1 MLRQFINHQI
11 RSVVGDGKAPTE
23 FLLPPGDPGL
33 FGPNSIAW
41 KIHGDF
47 VSMMIGG
54 ISSLILQ
61 ALHPLALAGVW
72 DHSSFREDLKGRLG
86 RTARFIAVTTF
97 GNTPMAN
104 QAMLQVRKIHE
115 AIRGT
120 HPDGRTYWANDPRLL
135 YWVHLTETSSFLNAH
150 RLYLNPE
157 ISDIAADQYYQEMS
171 VIANGLGCMIT
182 NQLGQDVL
190 AKSCSQAQKD
200 LTSYFCELEYSDR
213 AQFVIQLLE
222 NYPLQET
229 NSPLNRLIIQAGFY
243 NLPDWAY
250 PIIQRP
256 IPSQIERIFLNQ
268 SIYLL
273 AKPIRWALNN
283 GVAAHARRRMGIS

>member
-1 MLRQFINHQI
+1 MLRQLINHQI
-11 RSVVGDGKAPTE
+11 RSVVGDSQAPTE

-72 DHSSFREDLKGRLG
+72 DYSSFREDLKGRLG

-104 QAMLQVRKIHE
+104 QAMVQVRKIHE

-120 HPDGRTYWANDPRLL
+120 HPDGRTYWANDPHLL
-135 YWVHLTETSSFLNAH
+135 YWVHLTETTSFLNAH

-157 ISDIAADQYYQEMS
+157 ISDIAADQYIQEMS
-171 VIANGLGCMIT
+171 IIANGLGCMIA
-182 NQLGQDVL
+182 NELGQDVL

-200 LTSYFCELEYSDR
+200 LSSYFCELEYSDR

-229 NSPLNRLIIQAGFY
+229 NSPLNRLIIQAGFITFQTG
-243 NLPDWAY
+243 PIRSFSAPY
-250 PIIQRP
+250 PVKL
-256 IPSQIERIFLNQ
+256 SEYFLTNQ
-268 SIYLL
+268 SIYSQN
-273 AKPIRWALNN
+273 RFV
-283 GVAAHARRRMGIS
+283 GHSTTG